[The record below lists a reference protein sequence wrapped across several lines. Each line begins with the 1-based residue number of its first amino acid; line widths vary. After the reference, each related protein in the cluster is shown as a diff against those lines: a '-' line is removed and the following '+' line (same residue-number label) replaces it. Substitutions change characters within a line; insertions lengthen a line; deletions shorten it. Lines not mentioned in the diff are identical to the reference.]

1 MTYGYVYVASVAMG
15 ANSSQLLK
23 ALTEAEA
30 YPGPSLIIAYAPC
43 ISHGINMGRSQRE
56 EKLAVEAGYWPLYR
70 FNPLLAE
77 EGKNPFILDFKEPS
91 GDLRSFMMNETRFN
105 TLLRQFPERAEEL
118 FKKAEND
125 AAERIAFY
133 RRLEKD

>member
-1 MTYGYVYVASVAMG
+1 
-15 ANSSQLLK
+15 
-23 ALTEAEA
+23 
-30 YPGPSLIIAYAPC
+30 
-43 ISHGINMGRSQRE
+43 MGRSQRE

-70 FNPLLAE
+70 FNPLLAK